1 MFISTQAV
9 CASLLS
15 LHLIESRPLPETL
28 SILLTQRTRTLNTML
43 TKPHET
49 VPNGDAGP
57 SDTTQR
63 KRPARLRKAVVRN
76 VQSKLEAVLEVISS
90 TIGVARHL
98 FLGLSDREPLLAD
111 VLNFIQADSVPT
123 TNELPSELKLTTP
136 TLLSTLPSSG
146 HFTQLPPNI
155 KAYRPYIDNGV
166 TSSLSGETLRSKLQ
180 GWFTKAI
187 EDVKAALGK
196 WLSDLHTVTE
206 IWTFRTAIL
215 QWLDSSDGL
224 VMNEKTSLVAILDAA
239 CLQQA
244 STVWKV
250 TLDSATKEFRDLL
263 TRALS
268 DLKNWTPDSTLGN
281 SNLTHTP
288 EFFG

>member
-1 MFISTQAV
+1 
-9 CASLLS
+9 
-15 LHLIESRPLPETL
+15 
-28 SILLTQRTRTLNTML
+28 ML

-57 SDTTQR
+57 SDTAQR
-63 KRPARLRKAVVRN
+63 KRPARLRKAIVRN

-98 FLGLSDREPLLAD
+98 FLGLSDRDPLLAD
-111 VLNFIQADSVPT
+111 VLNFIQADSVPA

-166 TSSLSGETLRSKLQ
+166 TSSLSGDTLRSKLQ

-224 VMNEKTSLVAILDAA
+224 VTNEKTSLVAILDAA

-268 DLKNWTPDSTLGN
+268 DLKNGTPDSTLGN

-288 EFFG
+288 EFFWLSISLT